1 MPRNRGKMKRTI
13 DRLLVFGKAQLSA
26 FIGGMTDYGVMVFCT
41 EVLGIHYA
49 VSVGIGGIIGAV
61 TNFLINRKWTFYSGV
76 EMYRYSGISQ
86 LIRFCIV
93 VANSIL
99 LKMLGTLFFT
109 EMMHIS
115 YLISRLIT
123 DLFVSLVFNYTLQ
136 KRWVFRKNC
145 PGNTTE

>member
-1 MPRNRGKMKRTI
+1 MKRTLE
-13 DRLLVFGKAQLSA
+13 RLLIFGKAQISA

-41 EVLGIHYA
+41 EVLGVHYSI
-49 VSVGIGGIIGAV
+49 SVGIGGIIGAL
-61 TNFLINRKWTFYSGV
+61 TNFLINKRWTFYAGADA
-76 EMYRYSGISQ
+76 YRHSGISQ
-86 LIRFCIV
+86 FIRFCAV

-136 KRWVFRKNC
+136 KRWVFRKNSSRS
-145 PGNTTE
+145 TAK